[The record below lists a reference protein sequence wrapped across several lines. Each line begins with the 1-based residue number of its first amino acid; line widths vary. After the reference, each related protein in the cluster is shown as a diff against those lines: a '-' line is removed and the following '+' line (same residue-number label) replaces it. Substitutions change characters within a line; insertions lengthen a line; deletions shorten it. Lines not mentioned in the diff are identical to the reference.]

1 MKLPMK
7 SLCRLMMLQPMM
19 APGQKTPAQRGGV
32 SPNGCFKYLKIPV
45 FFGEKGTVLC
55 VMSKHVETS
64 DLINWLMECLTKIG
78 H

>member
-45 FFGEKGTVLC
+45 FFGEKARFV
-55 VMSKHVETS
+55 
-64 DLINWLMECLTKIG
+64 
-78 H
+78 